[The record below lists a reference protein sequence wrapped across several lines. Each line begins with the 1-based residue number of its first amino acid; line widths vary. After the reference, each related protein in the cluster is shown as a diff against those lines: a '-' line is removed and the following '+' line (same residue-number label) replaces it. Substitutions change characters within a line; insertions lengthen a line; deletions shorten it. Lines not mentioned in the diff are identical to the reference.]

1 MNPNLIMLI
10 WWTAMVFVAGALCG
24 VGIAWKRYRNVIEDR
39 DAQAKRMNDMVTGYM
54 TKGVDF
60 NQSILDILRV
70 QGQQP
75 RSVTIDWTL
84 LTQAANGAG
93 FTLVKAEPRATERAH

>member
-1 MNPNLIMLI
+1 MIMAAI
-10 WWTAMVFVAGALCG
+10 LCG
-24 VGIAWKRYRNVIEDR
+24 FVLFLAGFCAGCLVVGRRYRLALEDR
-39 DAQAKRMNDMVTGYM
+39 DAEAKRHTEMVSGYM
-54 TKGVDF
+54 MKGVDF